1 MKADFEFK
9 EIQVECYSGFK
20 ANERPVAFTYQGG
33 RLAILEVTDR
43 WYEGGLDSGR
53 AVVDYFRV
61 KTADGRTW
69 LLRYQAE
76 TDSWLLCL

>member
-43 WYEGGLDSGR
+43 WYEGGLASGR
-53 AVVDYFRV
+53 DVVDYFRV

-69 LLRYQAE
+69 LLCYQAE